1 LEAVKRYS
9 IKKII
14 LAILWLGVSV
24 GVIVLLVAAMRKN
37 DAAPCK
43 AVVIKITGIETNQKF
58 VDEKD
63 VLQIISNVCGR
74 NPVGKASGSFNLRD
88 IEVALQKNAWIKSAQ
103 LFFGNDGTLQVKI
116 NERKPIARIF
126 TTNGTSYYIDSNLKM
141 LPLSNKFSARLPLF
155 TGFPTDGIVLTP
167 TDSLLL
173 KNIKAVSM
181 VLQQD
186 SFCNALIEQI
196 DITTQHQFEMVPKVG
211 NTLIAFGNADDA
223 GTKFEKLKLF
233 YKNILVKTGWQ
244 KYSSINVQYSNQV
257 VAKLRG
263 QEDKTADSVRTIQ
276 MMQIIATTAARMA
289 EDSIR
294 TIVQDDSGNTTDS
307 TIIQQSI
314 QREDNVE
321 TSNAVY
327 NTLQPQ
333 NPPVVTNPAPNPL
346 PSAKL
351 PASKPVIAKPKLA
364 LPPVAKSA
372 APKPIVPK
380 PTPTTIL
387 KPANPTTKPN
397 PVKKPEVTKP
407 TIAKPSN
414 NTNKPK
420 AVMPSK
426 NDY

>member
-1 LEAVKRYS
+1 LDKGKRYS

-14 LAILWLGVSV
+14 FTVLWIGVGISV
-24 GVIVLLVAAMRKN
+24 VLLLVAAMRKN

-43 AVVIKITGIETNQKF
+43 AIAIKINSIEKNQKF

-74 NPVGKASGSFNLRD
+74 NPVGKASGTFNLQD
-88 IEVALQKNAWIKSAQ
+88 IETALQKNTWIKSAQ
-103 LFFGNDGTLQVKI
+103 LFFDNDGVLQVKI
-116 NERKPIARIF
+116 NERMPIARIF
-126 TTNGTSYYIDSNLKM
+126 TTNGTSYYIDSTLKM
-141 LPLSNKFSARLPLF
+141 LPPSNKFSARLPLF
-155 TGFPTDGIVLTP
+155 TGFPTDGIVLSP
-167 TDSLLL
+167 ADSLLL
-173 KNIKAVSM
+173 KNIKSVSM

-196 DITTQHQFEMVPKVG
+196 DITSQHQFEMIPKVG

-223 GTKFEKLKLF
+223 GTKFDKLKLF
-233 YKNILVKTGWQ
+233 YKNILVKAGWQ

-263 QEDKTADSVRTIQ
+263 QEDKTADSVRTLQ
-276 MMQIIATTAARMA
+276 MMQIIAATAARMA

-333 NPPVVTNPAPNPL
+333 NPPVVTNPAANPL

-351 PASKPVIAKPKLA
+351 LAATKPDIAKPKSTI
-364 LPPVAKSA
+364 PA
-372 APKPIVPK
+372 APKPIVSK
-380 PTPTTIL
+380 PATIL
-387 KPANPTTKPN
+387 KPANPTTKPL
-397 PVKKPEVTKP
+397 PVKKPEV
-407 TIAKPSN
+407 AKPS
-414 NTNKPK
+414 TLKPHDTKIKPK
-420 AVMPSK
+420 AVMPAK